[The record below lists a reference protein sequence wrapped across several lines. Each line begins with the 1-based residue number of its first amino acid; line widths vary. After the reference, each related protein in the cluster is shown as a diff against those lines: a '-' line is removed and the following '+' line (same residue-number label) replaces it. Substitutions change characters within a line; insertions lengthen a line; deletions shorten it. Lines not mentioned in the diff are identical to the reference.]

1 MAELERIG
9 IIGLGLIGGS
19 IAAGLKRVGGYEI
32 RAFDAD
38 PDATKAGLVMGI
50 VDGAHLTVAD
60 LADSVDVLCLCTP
73 VQSVTALLQ
82 ELGGFEGVLTDVGS
96 VKRPLIEA
104 VSEHCP
110 HMMPRLVPGH
120 PIAGSE
126 RHGVRAASPEL
137 FLNHKVILTPSELSN
152 PEAVQRI
159 QTMWAAMGA
168 DVIEM
173 AADHHDAVLA
183 QTSHLPHLLAY
194 TLVDV
199 LAEFGDG
206 REVFDYAA
214 GGFRDFSRIAASDP
228 EMWRDI
234 FLSNKTALLRLID
247 TFQEA
252 LAETA
257 ALIEN
262 DQAEQLK
269 DQLARAKSARDYF
282 ASIQSTSRH
291 Q

>member
-1 MAELERIG
+1 MDVLERIG

-32 RAFDAD
+32 HAFDVD
-38 PDATKAGLVMGI
+38 PDATKAGLSMGI
-50 VDGAHLTVAD
+50 VDRAHPTVAD
-60 LADSVDVLCLCTP
+60 LANVVDVVCLCTP
-73 VQSVTALLQ
+73 VGSMSALLN
-82 ELGGFEGVLTDVGS
+82 ELGGYEGVLTDVGS

-110 HMMPRLVPGH
+110 YMMPRLVPGH

-126 RHGVRAASPEL
+126 RHGVTAASPEL
-137 FLNHKVILTPSELSN
+137 FLNHKVILTPSELSI

-159 QTMWAAMGA
+159 QKMWVVMGA
-168 DVIEM
+168 DVVEM

-199 LAEFGDG
+199 LAGFGDG

-234 FLSNKTALLRLID
+234 FLSNKRALLRLIN
-247 TFQEA
+247 TFQKA
-252 LAETA
+252 LAETSV
-257 ALIEN
+257 LIES
-262 DQAEQLK
+262 DQAEQLM

-282 ASIQSTSRH
+282 ASIQSDSKH

>member
-1 MAELERIG
+1 M
-9 IIGLGLIGGS
+9 
-19 IAAGLKRVGGYEI
+19 
-32 RAFDAD
+32 
-38 PDATKAGLVMGI
+38 
-50 VDGAHLTVAD
+50 
-60 LADSVDVLCLCTP
+60 TP
-73 VQSVTALLQ
+73 LLQ

-104 VSEHCP
+104 VSEYCP
-110 HMMPRLVPGH
+110 HMMPQLVPGH

-126 RHGVRAASPEL
+126 RHGVTAASPEL
-137 FLNHKVILTPSELSN
+137 FLNHKVILTPSDLSN
-152 PEAVQRI
+152 PEAVRRI
-159 QTMWAAMGA
+159 QKMWAVMGA
-168 DVIEM
+168 DVIVM

-199 LAEFGDG
+199 LAGFGDG

-262 DQAEQLK
+262 DQTEQLM

-282 ASIQSTSRH
+282 ASIQPTSK
-291 Q
+291 QQ

>member
-1 MAELERIG
+1 
-9 IIGLGLIGGS
+9 
-19 IAAGLKRVGGYEI
+19 
-32 RAFDAD
+32 
-38 PDATKAGLVMGI
+38 
-50 VDGAHLTVAD
+50 
-60 LADSVDVLCLCTP
+60 
-73 VQSVTALLQ
+73 
-82 ELGGFEGVLTDVGS
+82 
-96 VKRPLIEA
+96 
-104 VSEHCP
+104 
-110 HMMPRLVPGH
+110 
-120 PIAGSE
+120 
-126 RHGVRAASPEL
+126 
-137 FLNHKVILTPSELSN
+137 
-152 PEAVQRI
+152 
-159 QTMWAAMGA
+159 MWAAMGA

-199 LAEFGDG
+199 LAGFGDG

-262 DQAEQLK
+262 DQARQLV

-282 ASIQSTSRH
+282 ASIQPTSKH

>member
-1 MAELERIG
+1 MALVERVG

-19 IAAGLKRVGGYEI
+19 IAAGLKRVDGYEVH
-32 RAFDAD
+32 AFDVNAE
-38 PDATKAGLVMGI
+38 ATKAGLLMGI
-50 VDGAHLTVAD
+50 VDNTHATVTE
-60 LADSVDVLCLCTP
+60 LSNSVDVVCLCTP
-73 VQSVTALLQ
+73 VRSMTALLR
-82 ELGGFEGVLTDVGS
+82 ELDAFVGVLTDVGS
-96 VKRPLIEA
+96 VKLSLIEA

-110 HMMPRLVPGH
+110 HMMPQLVPGH

-126 RHGVRAASPEL
+126 RHGVTAASSEL
-137 FLNHKVILTPSELSN
+137 FQNHKVILTPSDVSD

-159 QTMWAAMGA
+159 RNMWEIMGA

-173 AADHHDAVLA
+173 AADRHDAVLG

-199 LAEFGDG
+199 LAGFGDG
-206 REVFDYAA
+206 LEVFDYAA

-228 EMWRDI
+228 EIWRDI

-247 TFQEA
+247 TFQTA
-252 LAETA
+252 LAETS

-262 DQAEQLK
+262 DQAEQLM

-282 ASIQSTSRH
+282 ASIQRDSKH